1 MFFCGPIKF
10 FKSHWP
16 KISHVSRLVASQCR
30 MARGVFKNPLIDV
43 LFLWEIGDIPCMKG
57 FPDDREEGDFP
68 RDLVC
73 SRHNF
78 HGNRNRTVGKKHESS
93 NRASFST
100 NSRRSNEPAV
110 NREDSLRGNSSLS
123 GQRFRIADTGVG
135 NFDGNSV
142 PSRVADSLPRETSD
156 TLFGNNRQL
165 EACHGNSCGE
175 RGMNKKLC

>member
-1 MFFCGPIKF
+1 MFFCGPMKF

-30 MARGVFKNPLIDV
+30 MARGVFKNPLSAV
-43 LFLWEIGDIPCMKG
+43 LFLREIGDIPCMRG
-57 FPDDREEGDFP
+57 FTHNRQEGDFP

-73 SRHNF
+73 PRHNF
-78 HGNRNRTVGKKHESS
+78 YRNGNRTVGKKHESS
-93 NRASFST
+93 NRASLST
-100 NSRRSNEPAV
+100 NPSRSNEPAV

-135 NFDGNSV
+135 DFDGNSV
-142 PSRVADSLPRETSD
+142 PSGIADSLPRETWD

-165 EACHGNSCGE
+165 EACHGNSCWE